1 MSRKIEPDRLFY
13 IWRPDQVAE
22 CLEGMP
28 WALYSKLWNEIVPL
42 MPPKSTSEL
51 LPEGPGVDDI
61 DDHSLEPYWDQ
72 FTEEEQVLLNE
83 LAVREV
89 GSDS

>member
-1 MSRKIEPDRLFY
+1 
-13 IWRPDQVAE
+13 
-22 CLEGMP
+22 MP

-42 MPPKSTSEL
+42 MPPKSDSEL
-51 LPEGPGVDDI
+51 PDDY